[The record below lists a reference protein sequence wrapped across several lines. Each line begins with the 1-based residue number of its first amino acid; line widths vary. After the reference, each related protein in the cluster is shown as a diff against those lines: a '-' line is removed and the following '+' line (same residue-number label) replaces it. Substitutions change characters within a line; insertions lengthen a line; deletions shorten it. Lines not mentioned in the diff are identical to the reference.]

1 MTVRTQKD
9 NKKIIYVEKNIGVF
23 YIHFKSLILTC
34 AHVSSVR
41 RVDLERERERERES
55 FIILLIQ
62 AHVYTESIVLGRER
76 GKQNRTS
83 YVF

>member
-9 NKKIIYVEKNIGVF
+9 NKKIIYVEKTIGVF

-34 AHVSSVR
+34 AHAEGKNIYKIKICV
-41 RVDLERERERERES
+41 
-55 FIILLIQ
+55 FCTQGGFILLIQ
-62 AHVYTESIVLGRER
+62 AYVYTESIVLGRER
-76 GKQNRTS
+76 GKKNRTS